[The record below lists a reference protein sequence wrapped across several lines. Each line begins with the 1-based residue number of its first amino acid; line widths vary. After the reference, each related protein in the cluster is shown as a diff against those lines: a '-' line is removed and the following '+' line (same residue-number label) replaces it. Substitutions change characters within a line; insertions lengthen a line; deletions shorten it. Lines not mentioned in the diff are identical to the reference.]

1 VGNFECS
8 TGRIELMCGICG
20 IIGFENRT
28 EAEPAVRRMMARLVH
43 RGPDEEGM
51 LAAPWAVLGMRRLS
65 IIDLPGGGQ
74 PVWNEDGTH
83 AVIYNGE
90 IYNFGELRA
99 ELEALGHRFR
109 TRSDTEVIVHAYEA
123 WGADCVQHL
132 RGMFSFAVAEMPGGR
147 DGAVTRVFL
156 ARDRFGIK
164 PLYYAFAGSKFVFAS
179 EVRAL
184 LASELVPREISAGAV
199 ASYVLFGS
207 VGEPMS
213 LIDGVASLPP
223 AHRMTVDPAR
233 PAEASRPEAYWGADS
248 VRSAVNHAGDGERD
262 RPEASVRALLEDSVR
277 KHLIADVPIGVFLS
291 SGIDST
297 ALTALASRDRAGLHT
312 FTLIFPELEFSEA
325 EIARRTARQFG
336 TEHADIELS
345 GEEMLA
351 RTDEAIAAFDSPS
364 MDGINTYF
372 VSWAARQAGLKV
384 ALSGLGSDEIFG
396 GYSTFRT
403 APRLARLA
411 KIALAT
417 PARLRQALAP
427 AIDFFGGRISHGD
440 AGRKLSAA
448 WAEPDSLPD
457 TYFLARALF
466 APAQA
471 AELLGRHSD
480 SWSGAAAGR
489 WLEETVRQA
498 GTLQGAARISWLEL
512 RTYMAS
518 TLLRDT
524 DGMSMRHSLEVRVPF
539 LDHPLVECA
548 LASAETNATDGD
560 ERPKALLLA
569 ALGDL
574 LPAEVVEQ
582 RKRTF
587 TLPWEEWMR
596 GALRGR
602 VGKSFAEWSPRLDAH
617 VPGAAARGVW
627 DAFLV
632 GRTSWSRPWALYV
645 LNEWVKQ
652 NLESI
657 GAPAQISKA
666 TSVIPAVT

>member
-1 VGNFECS
+1 
-8 TGRIELMCGICG
+8 M
-20 IIGFENRT
+20 IGMDNPR
-28 EAEPAVRRMMARLVH
+28 EAEPIVRRMMARLVH
-43 RGPDEEGM
+43 RGPDEEG
-51 LAAPWAVLGMRRLS
+51 LLPAPRAVLGMRRLS

-74 PVWNEDGTH
+74 PVWNEDGTR
-83 AVIYNGE
+83 AVVYNGE

-99 ELEALGHRFR
+99 ELEGLGHRFR
-109 TRSDTEVIVHAYEA
+109 TRSDTEVVVHAYEA
-123 WGADCVQHL
+123 WGADCVRRF
-132 RGMFSFAVAEMPGGR
+132 RGMFAFAVAELPDGR
-147 DGAVTRVFL
+147 DGAVARIFL

-164 PLYYAFAGSKFVFAS
+164 PLYYATVGGTFVFAS

-184 LASELVPREISAGAV
+184 LASGLVPREISAGAV

-213 LIDGVASLPP
+213 LIEGLASLPP
-223 AHRMTVDPAR
+223 GHRMSVHAAR
-233 PAEASRPEAYWGADS
+233 PALVNGPETYWGVESIHGAGVGDG
-248 VRSAVNHAGDGERD
+248 SAVAEQ
-262 RPEASVRALLEDSVR
+262 PTATVRTLLEDSVR

-297 ALTALASRDRAGLHT
+297 ALTALASRERTGLHT
-312 FTLIFPELEFSEA
+312 FTLIFPESKFSEA
-325 EIARRTARQFG
+325 EIARRTAEKFG
-336 TEHADIELS
+336 TEHREVELS

-351 RTDEAIAAFDSPS
+351 RMDEAIASFDLPS
-364 MDGINTYF
+364 MDGINTFF

-417 PARLRQALAP
+417 PAGLRQALAP
-427 AIDFFGGRISHGD
+427 AIDFLGGRISHGD
-440 AGRKLSAA
+440 AGRKLAAA
-448 WAEPDSLPD
+448 WADPDSLPD
-457 TYFLARALF
+457 IYFFARALF

-471 AELLGRHSD
+471 AELLGGRAE
-480 SWSGAAAGR
+480 SWSGAAAGS
-489 WLEETVRQA
+489 WLEDCVKQA
-498 GTLQGAARISWLEL
+498 ESLNGAARISWLEL

-524 DGMSMRHSLEVRVPF
+524 DAMSMRHSLEVRVPF
-539 LDHPLVECA
+539 LDHPLVEYA
-548 LASAETNATDGD
+548 LGAAGIAPNGGD
-560 ERPKALLLA
+560 VRPKALLIA

-574 LPAEVVEQ
+574 LPAEVVNQ

-602 VGKSFAEWSPRLDAH
+602 VAAAFSEWSPRLETHLPSAS
-617 VPGAAARGVW
+617 ARGVW
-627 DAFLV
+627 ESFLA

-645 LNEWVKQ
+645 LNEWVKR
-652 NLESI
+652 NLEGS
-657 GAPAQISKA
+657 GGEPAQSLNA
-666 TSVIPAVT
+666 NSVIPVVT

>member
-1 VGNFECS
+1 
-8 TGRIELMCGICG
+8 MCGICG
-20 IIGFENRT
+20 VIGMENPP
-28 EAEPAVRRMMARLVH
+28 EAEPVVRRMMASLVH
-43 RGPDEEGM
+43 RGPDEEGL
-51 LAAPWAVLGMRRLS
+51 LAAPRAVLGMRRLS

-74 PVWNEDGTH
+74 PVWNEDGTR

-90 IYNFGELRA
+90 IYNFGELRG
-99 ELEALGHRFR
+99 ELERLGHRFR

-123 WGADCVQHL
+123 WGADCMQHL
-132 RGMFSFAVAEMPGGR
+132 RGMFAFAVAEMPFGR

-164 PLYYAFAGSKFVFAS
+164 PLFYAFAGSKFVFAS

-184 LASELVPREISAGAV
+184 LASGLVPREISAGAV

-207 VGEPMS
+207 IGEPMT
-213 LIDGVASLPP
+213 LIHGVASLPP

-233 PAEASRPEAYWGADS
+233 PAEVNRPEAYWGAESILSVAGSQGHGDS
-248 VRSAVNHAGDGERD
+248 D
-262 RPEASVRALLEDSVR
+262 RPAATVRALLEDSVR

-297 ALTALASRDRAGLHT
+297 ALTALASRERAGLHT

-325 EIARRTARQFG
+325 EIARRTARQFK
-336 TEHADIELS
+336 TAHAEIKLS
-345 GEEMLA
+345 GEQMLE
-351 RTDEAIAAFDSPS
+351 RMDEAIAAFDSPS

-403 APRLARLA
+403 APQLARLA
-411 KIALAT
+411 KVALAT
-417 PARLRQALAP
+417 PAGLRQALAP
-427 AIDFFGGRISHGD
+427 AIDFLGGRISHGD
-440 AGRKLSAA
+440 AGRKLAAA
-448 WAEPDSLPD
+448 WADPDSLPD
-457 TYFLARALF
+457 TYFFARALF

-471 AELLGRHSD
+471 AELLGGHAD

-489 WLEETVRQA
+489 WLEEAVRQA
-498 GTLQGAARISWLEL
+498 QNLHGAARISWLEL

-539 LDHPLVECA
+539 LDHPLVEFA
-548 LASAETNATDGD
+548 LASAQRNAAGVD
-560 ERPKALLLA
+560 EQPKALLLA

-596 GALRGR
+596 GALRAP
-602 VGKSFAEWSPRLDAH
+602 VAAAFAEWSPRLEAH
-617 VPGAAARGVW
+617 VPGSAARGVW
-627 DAFLV
+627 DAFLA

-645 LNEWVKQ
+645 LNEWVKH
-652 NLESI
+652 NLESS

-666 TSVIPAVT
+666 TSVMPAVT

>member
-1 VGNFECS
+1 
-8 TGRIELMCGICG
+8 MCGICG
-20 IIGFENRT
+20 VIGFEDRAK
-28 EAEPAVRRMMARLVH
+28 AEPIVRRMMVKLVH
-43 RGPDEEGM
+43 RGPDEEGL
-51 LAAPWAVLGMRRLS
+51 LAAPRAVLGMRRLS

-74 PVWNEDGTH
+74 PVRNEDGTR
-83 AVIYNGE
+83 AVVYNGE
-90 IYNFGELRA
+90 IFNFGELRA
-99 ELEALGHRFR
+99 SLEQLGHRFR
-109 TRSDTEVIVHAYEA
+109 TRSDTEVVVHAYEA
-123 WGADCVQHL
+123 WGADCVRRF
-132 RGMFSFAVAEMPGGR
+132 RGMFAFAVAEIPDGPGGPV
-147 DGAVTRVFL
+147 ARVFL

-164 PLYYAFAGSKFVFAS
+164 PLYYAIAGGIFVFAS

-184 LASELVPREISAGAV
+184 LASGIVPREISAGAV
-199 ASYVLFGS
+199 ASYILFGS

-213 LIDGVASLPP
+213 LIEGVMSLPP
-223 AHRMTVDPAR
+223 GHRMSVDAARPEVVHAPEPYWGTESIRGEDESDRRHATGQVPAR
-233 PAEASRPEAYWGADS
+233 
-248 VRSAVNHAGDGERD
+248 VRS
-262 RPEASVRALLEDSVR
+262 LLEDSVR

-297 ALTALASRDRAGLHT
+297 ALTALASRERAGLHT
-312 FTLIFPELEFSEA
+312 FTLIFPERKFSEG
-325 EIARRTARQFG
+325 EIARRTAQKFG
-336 TEHADIELS
+336 TEHREVELS

-351 RTDEAIAAFDSPS
+351 RMDDAIASFDSPS
-364 MDGINTYF
+364 MDGINTFF

-417 PARLRQALAP
+417 PAGLRQALAP
-427 AIDFFGGRISHGD
+427 AMDFLGGQIKHGD
-440 AGRKLSAA
+440 AGRKLAAA

-457 TYFLARALF
+457 TFFFARVLF

-471 AELLGRHSD
+471 AELLGGNPQ
-480 SWSGAAAGR
+480 SWSDAEAGR
-489 WLEETVRQA
+489 WLDDSVRQA
-498 GTLQGAARISWLEL
+498 ESLNGAARISWLEL

-539 LDHPLVECA
+539 LDHPLVESA
-548 LASAETNATDGD
+548 LAAAGAEQPRGD
-560 ERPKALLLA
+560 WRPKALLIA

-574 LPAEVVEQ
+574 LPAEVVDQ

-596 GALRGR
+596 GALRQR
-602 VGKSFAEWSPRLDAH
+602 VSAAFAKWSPRLEAQ
-617 VPGAAARGVW
+617 VPAKAAREVW
-627 DAFLV
+627 ESFLA

-645 LNEWVKQ
+645 LNEWVKR
-652 NLESI
+652 NLESSS
-657 GAPAQISKA
+657 GEPAQPSNA
-666 TSVIPAVT
+666 TSVMPAVT